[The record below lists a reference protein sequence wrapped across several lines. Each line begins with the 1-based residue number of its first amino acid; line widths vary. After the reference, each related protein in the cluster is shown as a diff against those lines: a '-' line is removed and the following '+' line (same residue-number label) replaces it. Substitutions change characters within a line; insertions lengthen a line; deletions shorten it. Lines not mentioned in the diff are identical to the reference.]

1 MEEFTY
7 KHHNNINYLD
17 FDLYSKPIGFFYHDK
32 EKIGSTI
39 GFIFT
44 IFYIIISIFLFIFY
58 TVTTINKRGMKVHDS
73 LLFQKEAPEM
83 KLNSNLF
90 YFAFGMENYLTGYTR
105 FIDETIYYPKVEYI
119 NKVKEGPNF
128 KIKSENSLSFGRCQE
143 EKFGKDYQHLLVAG
157 ELNNSYCINDL
168 NLTLAGNFKYDKLSY
183 IKIGIYPCI
192 NTTENHNHCKPQ
204 EVIDTFLSGTFISI
218 LAKDIGLEP
227 SNYTHPYIPTFQDLY
242 VTIDKKF
249 YTEFCIFFG
258 ITEIH
263 TDVGLLSENI
273 HKQRF
278 MNFMK
283 TTQGIYYKDDENVRE
298 GKDDENNPICEVQI
312 RMGDDIRIQKRT
324 YMKMSEVFATVGGY
338 MQLISTLFSFITF
351 LINKINVEIKLVN
364 SIFNFYPKKNRIA
377 LKYHLQNISSSDS
390 PSLRNRPLNFPKY
403 QNIPLSNE
411 KSNTIL
417 DMSKHNLIIFNN
429 LERSCK
435 SINFHK
441 PKKKNTA
448 NRIAYESDLK
458 NNLSKKY
465 NLKKD
470 KEKDKDND
478 SSNDIS
484 KNNEKTKIS
493 HLTNGQNRDKV
504 KIKTKSTLFEK
515 NIDNIDETWKKN
527 VKFNS
532 CYYYCLGMI
541 LKDKKEIQ
549 LFNLAI
555 SFYKQKM
562 DIIYLFHIILLVEK
576 IWERKNG
583 KINNQLEMP
592 IQMKPK

>member
-1 MEEFTY
+1 
-7 KHHNNINYLD
+7 
-17 FDLYSKPIGFFYHDK
+17 
-32 EKIGSTI
+32 
-39 GFIFT
+39 
-44 IFYIIISIFLFIFY
+44 
-58 TVTTINKRGMKVHDS
+58 
-73 LLFQKEAPEM
+73 
-83 KLNSNLF
+83 
-90 YFAFGMENYLTGYTR
+90 
-105 FIDETIYYPKVEYI
+105 
-119 NKVKEGPNF
+119 
-128 KIKSENSLSFGRCQE
+128 
-143 EKFGKDYQHLLVAG
+143 
-157 ELNNSYCINDL
+157 
-168 NLTLAGNFKYDKLSY
+168 
-183 IKIGIYPCI
+183 
-192 NTTENHNHCKPQ
+192 
-204 EVIDTFLSGTFISI
+204 
-218 LAKDIGLEP
+218 
-227 SNYTHPYIPTFQDLY
+227 
-242 VTIDKKF
+242 
-249 YTEFCIFFG
+249 
-258 ITEIH
+258 
-263 TDVGLLSENI
+263 
-273 HKQRF
+273 

-390 PSLRNRPLNFPKY
+390 PSLRNRPLNYRKY
-403 QNIPLSNE
+403 QNIPPSNE

-435 SINFHK
+435 SINYHK

-465 NLKKD
+465 NLKND

-484 KNNEKTKIS
+484 KNNDKTKIS

-515 NIDNIDETWKKN
+515 NMDNIDETWKKN

-532 CYYYCLGMI
+532 CYYYCLGMF
-541 LKDKKEIQ
+541 LKDKNEIQ
-549 LFNLAI
+549 LFNFAI

-576 IWERKNG
+576 IW
-583 KINNQLEMP
+583 
-592 IQMKPK
+592 